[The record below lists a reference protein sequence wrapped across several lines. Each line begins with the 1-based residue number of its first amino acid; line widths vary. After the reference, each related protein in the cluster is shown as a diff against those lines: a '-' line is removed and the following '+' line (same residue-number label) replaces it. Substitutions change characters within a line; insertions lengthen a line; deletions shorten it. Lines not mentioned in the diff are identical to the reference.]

1 MAWVYLAVGVVLEVV
16 GTSLLKLSDGFSRI
30 GVGCG
35 ALLAYWVCFV
45 FVALALKVIP
55 VGVAYAIWAGL
66 GTAAI
71 AVIGMTVFDEQ
82 VSVLKIVFI
91 GMVIA
96 GAVGLNLITDTR
108 T

>member
-1 MAWVYLAVGVVLEVV
+1 MAWIYLAVGVVLEVV

-30 GVGCG
+30 GVGSG
-35 ALLAYWVCFV
+35 ALLAYGVCFV
-45 FVALALKVIP
+45 FVALALKAIP

-71 AVIGMTVFDEQ
+71 AVIGMTVFGEQ
-82 VSVLKIVFI
+82 VSVLKIVFL
-91 GMVIA
+91 GMIIA